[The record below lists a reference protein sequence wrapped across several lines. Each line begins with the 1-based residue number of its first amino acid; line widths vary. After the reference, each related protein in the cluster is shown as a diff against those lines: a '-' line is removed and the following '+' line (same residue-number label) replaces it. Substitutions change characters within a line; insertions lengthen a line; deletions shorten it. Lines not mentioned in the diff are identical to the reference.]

1 MKVIFAYGSTRP
13 QSVGQKVLKAMAHS
27 AAQAGHKVLE
37 YDLTQPLQGCRGCA
51 VCRETGGNCCQQDSL
66 HDYFNELFT
75 ADQLVICAPMY
86 MGQAAGQCITFMNR
100 HYCLKDRNK
109 QNRLPEGIKVNV
121 VFTQGAPADF
131 PPYQAAQKWYFDSMV
146 RYGFVPGEQKVLG
159 GNSDLSENGPVMTW
173 AAEWGKNL

>member
-1 MKVIFAYGSTRP
+1 MIFAYGSTRP
-13 QSVGQKVLKAMAHS
+13 QSVGQKVLKAMARS
-27 AAQAGHKVLE
+27 AAQAGHEVLE

-66 HDYFNELFT
+66 HDYFHELFT

-100 HYCLKDRNK
+100 HYCLKDQNK

-159 GNSDLSENGPVMTW
+159 GNSDLSESGPVMTW